1 MKIGVKIGVKLK
13 EARIQRKWTQDYVAS
28 QLQVSRS
35 TISSWEVG
43 RTYPDLESLVRLSDL
58 FEISLDTLLREDNT
72 MTKDLSKNIRKGRN
86 LKWIIALVLIIC
98 IPISF
103 LAGQRYKEQ
112 KITYMS
118 PNIVTAASI
127 PDELTNTEQIEL
139 SFDVPQGLK
148 YQGYTEA
155 IENDTLYISLLANFE
170 KGNKKQSE
178 NIEINLSEHSNNE
191 LNRLKNIVVVN
202 GEFGSPNKTF
212 DDFEQNKIWSID

>member
-1 MKIGVKIGVKLK
+1 MKIGVKLK

-127 PDELTNTEQIEL
+127 PDELTNTEKIEL

>member
-1 MKIGVKIGVKLK
+1 MKIGVKLK
-13 EARIQRKWTQDYVAS
+13 EARIQGKWTQDYVAS

-191 LNRLKNIVVVN
+191 LNRLKN
-202 GEFGSPNKTF
+202 
-212 DDFEQNKIWSID
+212 

>member
-1 MKIGVKIGVKLK
+1 MKIGVKLK

>member
-1 MKIGVKIGVKLK
+1 MKIGVKLK
-13 EARIQRKWTQDYVAS
+13 EARKQRKWTQDYVAS

>member
-1 MKIGVKIGVKLK
+1 MKIGVKLK

-178 NIEINLSEHSNNE
+178 NIEINLS
-191 LNRLKNIVVVN
+191 
-202 GEFGSPNKTF
+202 
-212 DDFEQNKIWSID
+212 

>member
-1 MKIGVKIGVKLK
+1 
-13 EARIQRKWTQDYVAS
+13 
-28 QLQVSRS
+28 
-35 TISSWEVG
+35 
-43 RTYPDLESLVRLSDL
+43 
-58 FEISLDTLLREDNT
+58 

-86 LKWIIALVLIIC
+86 LKWIIVLVLIIC

>member
-1 MKIGVKIGVKLK
+1 MKIGVKLK

-86 LKWIIALVLIIC
+86 LKWIIVLVLIIC

-112 KITYMS
+112 NITYMS

>member
-1 MKIGVKIGVKLK
+1 MKIGVKLK

-86 LKWIIALVLIIC
+86 LKWIIVLVLIIC

>member
-1 MKIGVKIGVKLK
+1 MKIGVKLK

-127 PDELTNTEQIEL
+127 PDKLTNTEKIEL